1 MASNFKPE
9 DLPTTLM
16 ITEAAFIIAD
26 IKPYEE
32 SCSQIDA
39 KFVPSY
45 FIPDI
50 LKRICKQATYDQR
63 IAEFTAIEN
72 DCETV
77 R

>member
-50 LKRICKQATYDQR
+50 LKRICK
-63 IAEFTAIEN
+63 
-72 DCETV
+72 
-77 R
+77 